1 MQDIRASQG
10 QLNINIKLILFLSGL
25 IVISVDKEICYQ
37 EGSKCD
43 IQLLLSVEYL
53 IVGSMGDVLT
63 EDAVVIRYF
72 VLIRSMST
80 PVLSAGSSI

>member
-37 EGSKCD
+37 EGNDCD

>member
-1 MQDIRASQG
+1 M
-10 QLNINIKLILFLSGL
+10 
-25 IVISVDKEICYQ
+25 ISVDKEICYQ

-72 VLIRSMST
+72 VLIRSMSI

>member
-25 IVISVDKEICYQ
+25 IVINVDKEICYQ
-37 EGSKCD
+37 EGSDCD